1 MAVALSPA
9 GRGVPS
15 TPLTV
20 TPELEAM
27 ITRAN
32 ADASRRASSGL
43 ELFAMV
49 VLDQR
54 DRAFEELGRLGQQ
67 WEATRRID
75 MEEHDRFIVFLMA
88 DHERQLLELRRELGA
103 RPTEE
108 QPELLLRLQAASAEM
123 DETRADAARLQG
135 ERDEAIRETSDV
147 RFECQ
152 RQIEQARDETVAL
165 QWKLDEL
172 TRTLDD
178 ERDQA
183 REHAYQLGE
192 QLDEQR
198 CELSERDEEVR
209 ALRSRLGALEG
220 VFLHTKAELMR
231 VKAELDAVRGPPTRS
246 GH

>member
-9 GRGVPS
+9 GRGATTAP
-15 TPLTV
+15 V

-32 ADASRRASSGL
+32 AEVSRRASSGL

-54 DRAFEELGRLGQQ
+54 DRAYAELGRLGQQ
-67 WEATRRID
+67 WEASRRLD

-88 DHERQLLELRRELGA
+88 DYERQLQELRGELAA
-103 RPTEE
+103 RPSGEVTELAL
-108 QPELLLRLQAASAEM
+108 QLLAASAEL
-123 DETRADAARLQG
+123 DEARADAARLQG

-147 RFECQ
+147 RYECQ
-152 RQIEQARDETVAL
+152 RQIEQARDEAVDL

-183 REHAYQLGE
+183 REHAYQLAE
-192 QLDEQR
+192 QLEDAR
-198 CELSERDEEVR
+198 TEL
-209 ALRSRLGALEG
+209 A
-220 VFLHTKAELMR
+220 R
-231 VKAELDAVRGPPTRS
+231 VKAELDAIQGPPTWS